1 MFALA
6 EPKDLVIVCGE
17 FTTGVEIL
25 ETTTEPEQVLRISK
39 IINHPR
45 YQPNRVNPHTCISHQ
60 LLWDCRAGWARE
72 DLWRVTTCLFTKS
85 RLSRTSS

>member
-25 ETTTEPEQVLRISK
+25 EQTREPEQVLTIRE

-45 YQPNRVNPHTCISHQ
+45 YQPNRVNPHTRVSHQ
-60 LLWDCRAGWARE
+60 IVSAGRAWPGRAHRG
-72 DLWRVTTCLFTKS
+72 L
-85 RLSRTSS
+85 

>member
-25 ETTTEPEQVLRISK
+25 EQTTEPEQVLTIRE

-45 YQPNRVNPHTCISHQ
+45 YQPNRVNSHTCVSHQ
-60 LLWDCRAGWARE
+60 TVSVGRSGAGRAYRG
-72 DLWRVTTCLFTKS
+72 L
-85 RLSRTSS
+85 